1 MKNILVFVLFSFF
14 VFAFDVP
21 HFSYCLNNYASIL
34 KPDEEE
40 LKDCVDE
47 ESNNAQKNEK
57 LIEDNAK
64 KNVKNE
70 EKFLFRYWK
79 LFGLFF
85 ILYVFMCKRT
95 GNFFWP
101 LFFFS
106 CLFGYDRK
114 YETPKRSGRWIPF
127 DATDSMQEDSSLDD
141 KE

>member
-1 MKNILVFVLFSFF
+1 MKKILVFVLFSFF
-14 VFAFDVP
+14 VFALYVP
-21 HFSYCLNNYASIL
+21 HFSYCLNNYVNIL

-40 LKDCVDE
+40 LKDCIDE

-85 ILYVFMCKRT
+85 ILYVSMCKRT
-95 GNFFWP
+95 GNIFWP

-106 CLFGYDRK
+106 YLFGYDRK

-127 DATDSMQEDSSLDD
+127 DTTDSMQGDFSSDD